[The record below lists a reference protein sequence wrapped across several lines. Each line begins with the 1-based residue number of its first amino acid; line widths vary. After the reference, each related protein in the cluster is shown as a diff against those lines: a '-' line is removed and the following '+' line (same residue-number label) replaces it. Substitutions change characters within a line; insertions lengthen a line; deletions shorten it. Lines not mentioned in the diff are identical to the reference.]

1 MADGSRRVSVA
12 SHTRFNNFK
21 VSLSSEF
28 KVKIPN
34 RIFIATLYHFHI
46 IVAQTHLLQ
55 VTNTSALTFSP
66 SGTWSS
72 YAYGWQTGTLGTL
85 YLVNKFQMFSL
96 CHNSLVSFVTLR

>member
-55 VTNTSALTFSP
+55 VTNTSALTFFTLWDLVKLCIWMADRN
-66 SGTWSS
+66 SGYFISGKQIS
-72 YAYGWQTGTLGTL
+72 N
-85 YLVNKFQMFSL
+85 V
-96 CHNSLVSFVTLR
+96 